1 MGFSIIRFRPYW
13 MGDAGLAPNLQAVGV
28 GKGENAEPPR
38 CRERALQAGGAKGP
52 VANDEPT
59 ANCLTQTPHSDSSA
73 GD

>member
-1 MGFSIIRFRPYW
+1 

-38 CRERALQAGGAKGP
+38 GGERVFQAGEEKGP
-52 VANDEPT
+52 GREQRTT
-59 ANCLTQTPHSDSSA
+59 ANCLTPAPHSDSSA